1 MDAGFSMAW
10 NNARS
15 GVSGVRGMD
24 SFLSGMPPTGG
35 IPPAY
40 GTGYGYPAYP
50 PPYAYP
56 AAPPVDPTRGV
67 HGTHGV
73 HAAAPTHFGDSVMN
87 GAQDLR
93 AAFRDTITHV
103 KEVMA
108 GGMEGMG
115 AAQFMQIQMEL
126 IQLNITLEFS
136 TKVSDKGSQSMQTLF
151 RNQG

>member
-1 MDAGFSMAW
+1 MDAGFSMTW

-15 GVSGVRGMD
+15 GVSGVKGID
-24 SFLSGMPPTGG
+24 NFLSGMSPTGDVSQ
-35 IPPAY
+35 IY
-40 GTGYGYPAYP
+40 GGGYGYPA
-50 PPYAYP
+50 
-56 AAPPVDPTRGV
+56 APSVDPTRGV

-93 AAFRDTITHV
+93 AAFRDTITRV
-103 KEVMA
+103 KGIMA

-115 AAQFMQIQMEL
+115 VAQFMEIQAALM
-126 IQLNITLEFS
+126 QLNMMADFFA
-136 TKVSDKGSQSMQTLF
+136 KVSDKGSQALQTLF

>member
-10 NNARS
+10 NNAQS
-15 GVSGVRGMD
+15 GVSRVRGID
-24 SFLSGMPPTGG
+24 NFLSGMYPTGDV
-35 IPPAY
+35 PQAY

-50 PPYAYP
+50 
-56 AAPPVDPTRGV
+56 VDPTRGV
-67 HGTHGV
+67 HGAHGV
-73 HAAAPTHFGDSVMN
+73 HAVAPTHFGDSVMN

-103 KEVMA
+103 KKVMA

-115 AAQFMQIQMEL
+115 VAQFMEIQAALM
-126 IQLNITLEFS
+126 QLNLTLEFS